1 MKYSEYILRCVRQN
15 LGYASDDKQ
24 ADEEIESMERS
35 EIFERYL
42 QWQGIIGYGDTLLR
56 VIEDIYDIEL
66 EDY

>member
-1 MKYSEYILRCVRQN
+1 MKYSEYILSCVRQS
-15 LGYASDDKQ
+15 LGYEADDKQ
-24 ADEEIESMERS
+24 ADEEIESMEKS

-56 VIEDIYDIEL
+56 VIENIYDIEL